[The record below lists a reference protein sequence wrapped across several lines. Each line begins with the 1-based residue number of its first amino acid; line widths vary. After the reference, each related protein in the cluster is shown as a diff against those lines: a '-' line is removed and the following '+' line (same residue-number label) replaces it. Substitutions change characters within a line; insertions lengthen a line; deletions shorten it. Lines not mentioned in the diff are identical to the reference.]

1 MFRLGLV
8 LNLIG
13 WKIGESLL
21 DRTQSEVKQ
30 NHSHNNPEILSTL
43 NSSVKASMFEALVTW
58 GFFAF

>member
-43 NSSVKASMFEALVTW
+43 NSSVKASICLKL
-58 GFFAF
+58 